1 MNPHFGYPVEIVSAM
16 VGGKERPVGMC
27 YQWADGRR
35 RTRWDVRKRDCDPGT
50 IRRDPL
56 PELDDEAGASGMELK
71 PEPLA

>member
-1 MNPHFGYPVEIVSAM
+1 MNPHFGYPVEIISAT
-16 VGGKERPVGMC
+16 VGGKERSVGMC

-56 PELDDEAGASGMELK
+56 PEPGDEAGASGMGLK
-71 PEPLA
+71 PEPHT

>member
-1 MNPHFGYPVEIVSAM
+1 MNPHFGYPVEIISAM
-16 VGGKERPVGMC
+16 VGGKERSVGMC

-50 IRRDPL
+50 IRREPL
-56 PELDDEAGASGMELK
+56 PELDDEAGASGMGLK